1 MEVKEF
7 RNLKVGDKVQ
17 IVSNKIGDDWDPFG
31 EMVKW
36 LGKIMTIREID
47 KRGRTAR
54 MKEDKN
60 EAINGW
66 FWYPHMIEKKVE
78 ECPTTVV
85 EHLIKGRKTIVKLST
100 GKVGIAV
107 CSPEDTFNPYEGF
120 RLASARAYGYEDPYE
135 KRNTVKEVKRTAKVG
150 EYIKITNG
158 ISLYEAYYKNGDIL
172 KVYKRYYRKFM
183 INNHAVTREGVFCE
197 LNKKVFNLD
206 NDNGNPVIFDEEYVV
221 LEGYKPKKE
230 PSYKE
235 VNRIAKG
242 GDYIKITK
250 PNFDFEKV
258 GDILKVCYE
267 PAGVHYTDYPSDRH
281 VRKPEGVYPPCWYH
295 LPNQYVVLEGYKP
308 KKENKK

>member
-1 MEVKEF
+1 MKEKEF
-7 RNLKVGDKVQ
+7 KNLKVGDKVQ
-17 IVSNKIGDDWDPFG
+17 IVSNKVGDYWDPFG

-36 LGKIMTIREID
+36 LGKIMTIREVD
-47 KRGRTAR
+47 SQGRAAY
-54 MKEDKN
+54 MEEDKN
-60 EAINGW
+60 ESINGW
-66 FWYPHMIEKKVE
+66 WWYPHMIEKKVE
-78 ECPTTVV
+78 KYPTVV
-85 EHLIKGRKTIVKLST
+85 DHLIKGRKTIVKLSN

-120 RLASARAYGYEDPYE
+120 RLASARAYGYEAPYE
-135 KRNTVKEVKRTAKVG
+135 KKNTVKEVKRPAEVG

-158 ISLYEAYYKNGDIL
+158 MPIFKTYYKNGDIL
-172 KVYKRYYRKFM
+172 KVYKRNDGIAF
-183 INNHAVTREGVFCE
+183 AGVFCD
-197 LNKKVFNLD
+197 LDKKVFNLI
-206 NDNGNPVIFDEEYVV
+206 NNNGNIIIFDREYIV

-235 VNRIAKG
+235 VNRIAKA

-281 VRKPEGVYPPCWYH
+281 VRRPEGVYPSCWYH
-295 LPNQYVVLEGYKP
+295 LPNEYVVLEGYKP

>member
-1 MEVKEF
+1 MKEKEF
-7 RNLKVGDKVQ
+7 KNLKVGDKVQ
-17 IVSNKIGDDWDPFG
+17 IVSNKVGDYWDPFG

-36 LGKIMTIREID
+36 LGKIMTIREVD
-47 KRGRTAR
+47 SQGRAAY
-54 MKEDKN
+54 MEEDKN
-60 EAINGW
+60 ESINGW
-66 FWYPHMIEKKVE
+66 WWYPHMIEKKVE
-78 ECPTTVV
+78 KYPTVV
-85 EHLIKGRKTIVKLST
+85 DHLIKGRKTIVKLSN

-120 RLASARAYGYEDPYE
+120 RLASARAYGYEAPYE
-135 KRNTVKEVKRTAKVG
+135 KKNTVKEVKRPAEVG

-158 ISLYEAYYKNGDIL
+158 IPIFKTYYKNGDIL
-172 KVYKRYYRKFM
+172 KVYKRNDGIAF
-183 INNHAVTREGVFCE
+183 AGVFCD
-197 LNKKVFNLD
+197 LDKKVFNLI
-206 NDNGNPVIFDEEYVV
+206 NNNGNIIIFDGEYVV

-235 VNRIAKG
+235 VNRIAKA

-281 VRKPEGVYPPCWYH
+281 VRRPDGVYPPCWYH
-295 LPNQYVVLEGYKP
+295 LPNEYVVLEGYKP
-308 KKENKK
+308 KNENKK

>member
-1 MEVKEF
+1 MKEKEF

-17 IVSNKIGDDWDPFG
+17 IVSNKIGDYWDPFG

-47 KRGRTAR
+47 KRGCTAH

-60 EAINGW
+60 ESINGW

-78 ECPTTVV
+78 EYPTVV
-85 EHLIKGRKTIVKLST
+85 EQHLIKGRKTIVKLSN
-100 GKVGIAV
+100 GKVGVAV

-120 RLASARAYGYEDPYE
+120 RLASARAYGYEVPYE
-135 KRNTVKEVKRTAKVG
+135 KKNTVKEVERPAEVG

-158 ISLYEAYYKNGDIL
+158 IPIFKTYYKNGDIL
-172 KVYKRYYRKFM
+172 KVYKRNDGIAF
-183 INNHAVTREGVFCE
+183 AGVFCD
-197 LNKKVFNLD
+197 LDKKVFNLI
-206 NDNGNPVIFDEEYVV
+206 NNNGNIIIFDGEYVV

-235 VNRIAKG
+235 VNRIAKA

-267 PAGVHYTDYPSDRH
+267 PAGVNYIDYPSDRH
-281 VRKPEGVYPPCWYH
+281 VRRPEGVYPPCWYH
-295 LPNQYVVLEGYKP
+295 LPNEYVVLEGYKP
-308 KKENKK
+308 KNENKK

>member
-1 MEVKEF
+1 MKEKEF
-7 RNLKVGDKVQ
+7 KNLKVGDKVQ
-17 IVSNKIGDDWDPFG
+17 IVSNKVGDYWDPFG

-36 LGKIMTIREID
+36 LGKIMTIREVD
-47 KRGRTAR
+47 SQGRAAY
-54 MKEDKN
+54 MEEDKN
-60 EAINGW
+60 ESINGW
-66 FWYPHMIEKKVE
+66 WWYPHMIEKKVE
-78 ECPTTVV
+78 KYPTVV
-85 EHLIKGRKTIVKLST
+85 DHLIKGRKTIVKLSN

-120 RLASARAYGYEDPYE
+120 RLASARAYGYEAPYE
-135 KRNTVKEVKRTAKVG
+135 KKNTVKEVERPAEVG

-158 ISLYEAYYKNGDIL
+158 IPIFKTYYKNGDIL
-172 KVYKRYYRKFM
+172 KVYKRNDGIAF
-183 INNHAVTREGVFCE
+183 AGVFCD
-197 LNKKVFNLD
+197 LNKKVFNLI
-206 NDNGNPVIFDEEYVV
+206 NNNGNIIIFDGEYVV
-221 LEGYKPKKE
+221 LEGYKSKKE

-235 VNRIAKG
+235 VNRIAKA

-281 VRKPEGVYPPCWYH
+281 VRRPEGVYPSCWYH
-295 LPNQYVVLEGYKP
+295 LPNEYVVLEGYKP